1 MKSTSEND
9 IRSDIVV
16 VGGGAAGL
24 TAALSAARNGAE
36 TILVDSNGYL
46 GGLSTTLPWLGFHD
60 RDYRL
65 IVKGLPLEF
74 VRRLQEI
81 DAGAP
86 FEYDIKC
93 GSAFSFDSH
102 MWKCLAVQMCL
113 EAGVKVMFQ
122 TMVTGVLQ
130 EGNHVTGVI
139 VHDKSGQRKI
149 SASMVIDCSGD
160 GDVAAMA
167 GAEWRK
173 GREDD
178 GLVQTPTLV
187 FKLGGVDRENFVAGC
202 KSDALNYRA
211 WLNDYPELRAKTVAR
226 LDDMQVIVCGGY
238 TSLVEKARKAGDI
251 DLPQT
256 HIVGVKLHRPDE
268 FLVVMTRVLGLDPV
282 DGDSLNEAYSHVY
295 QQIPMLVNF
304 FKKYVPGF
312 ENSNLREIAS
322 VLGVRE
328 SRRIVGEYTLTED
341 DLVNGRVFDDAVSMG
356 AYHIDIHRPAGTWV
370 ESRNVKAYTIPLR
383 SLIVKDFDGLM
394 VAGKC
399 FSATH
404 EALASTRVVPIC
416 MGMGEAAGTAA
427 ALAVGPDSSV
437 RDLDI
442 ANLQSALQFQG
453 AEIGRTLEEPN
464 AELIEKIGQ
473 LPLVE
478 DAQSDEYDGVK
489 NSEYW
494 LNNRVS

>member
-1 MKSTSEND
+1 MRFTDEDDFK
-9 IRSDIVV
+9 SDIVV

-24 TAALSAARNGAE
+24 TAALSAARNGAD
-36 TILVDSNGYL
+36 TVLIDNNGFL

-74 VRRLQEI
+74 VHRLQETG
-81 DAGAP
+81 AGAP

-102 MWKCLAVQMCL
+102 MWKCIAMQMCV
-113 EAGVKVMFQ
+113 EAGVKVLFQ
-122 TMVTGVLQ
+122 TRVTGVLQ
-130 EGNHVTGVI
+130 DGNRVTGVI
-139 VHDKSGQRKI
+139 AYDKSGFRKI
-149 SASMVIDCSGD
+149 TAPMVIDCSGD

-167 GAEWRK
+167 GAAWKK
-173 GREDD
+173 GRDDD

-187 FKLGGVDRENFVAGC
+187 FKLGGVDRDGFIAGC
-202 KSDALNYRA
+202 RNDALNYRE
-211 WLNDYPELRAKTVAR
+211 WLADYPKLRTKTVAR
-226 LDDMQVIVCGGY
+226 LDDMRVIVCGGY
-238 TSLVEKARKAGDI
+238 ASLVEKARKAGDI

-282 DGDSLNEAYSHVY
+282 NGDSINEAYYHLY
-295 QQIPMLVNF
+295 RQIPMLVKF
-304 FKKYVPGF
+304 FRKYVPGF
-312 ENSNLREIAS
+312 GNSNLREIAS

-328 SRRIVGEYTLTED
+328 SRRITGEYTLTEN
-341 DLVNGRVFDDAVSMG
+341 DLVSGRVFDDAVCMG

-370 ESRNVKAYTIPLR
+370 ESKNVKAYTVPLR
-383 SLIVKDFDGLM
+383 SLIVKDFEGLM

-404 EALASTRVVPIC
+404 EALASTRVVPVC
-416 MGMGEAAGTAA
+416 MGMGEAAGVAA
-427 ALAVGPDSSV
+427 VMALSSGCSV
-437 RDLDI
+437 RELDVG
-442 ANLQSALQFQG
+442 NLQNALQFQG
-453 AEIGRTLEEPN
+453 VELGRTLENPN
-464 AELIEKIGQ
+464 AELIDKIGQ

-478 DAQSDEYDGVK
+478 DAHSDEYDGVK

-494 LNNRVS
+494 LDNCVS